1 MGKSG
6 SQKRRREAEAAQEQA
21 AIPPTDDSTSA
32 SNPVPPTKKAR
43 VEERR
48 SLFVRSLPANATGES
63 LTEFFSQHFPVKH
76 ATVVVDPKTKTS
88 RGYGFVTFTDPD
100 DAIQAKEKLNNEL
113 LDGRRL
119 RLDIAEP
126 RRRAATKAGVPLE
139 ASKVTQEK
147 RKREEEQA
155 ESRKAPKLIIRN
167 LPWSIKS
174 SQQLSALFQ
183 GFGKVKF
190 ADLPNNKG
198 KLSGFGFVTLRGRK
212 NAETA
217 IEKLNGKIVDGRP
230 IAVDW
235 AVDKS
240 VWEQQQAADA
250 ETPKKKSA
258 TKEPSKEKDSDDG
271 PMPKSNPKKG
281 ADDFDEDEDI
291 RNFLEK
297 NMEALESE
305 EEDEDEDEND
315 ASDDEHSGKD
325 EEEEDGDDDDEN
337 EDGGAEVDDDKK
349 KRSSSDNSSTLF
361 IRNVPFTTTDEQLK
375 EHFAQFGAVRYAR
388 VVMDHATQRPAGK
401 GFVCFFNVEDAES
414 CARNAP
420 RYRPAPTL
428 TKHSVLQDETV
439 DADGKYTL
447 EGRVLQVSKAV
458 SKNEAENLTSA
469 AAAAR
474 NAQDKDKRRLFL
486 LSEGQIPASS
496 PVYSLLPASEIQMR
510 EASAKQRKKMIESN
524 PSLHLSLTRL
534 AIRNIPRN
542 MTAKDLK
549 ALAREAVVGFAKDVK
564 EGKRAP
570 LSKEESRRGG
580 QTDKDGEHS
589 RKLKKKGVVLQAK
602 IVFESKDGS
611 KIAEAKSADGGARS
625 RGYGFIEYSSHRWAL
640 MGARWLNGHSVNGA
654 SGKKATR
661 LIVEFAIENA
671 NVVARR
677 NATHERFKAQ
687 GPPRHNKPQAAADS
701 KADAKKDQE
710 SPEAVDGG
718 KATKSAEKKLAMRQQ
733 IIGRKR
739 MMRKKKAVMRGG
751 K

>member
-21 AIPPTDDSTSA
+21 AAVPLTDESTPAANSAPPI
-32 SNPVPPTKKAR
+32 KKAR

-48 SLFVRSLPANATGES
+48 SLFVRSLPTSATGES

-100 DAIQAKEKLNNEL
+100 DAIQAKEKFNNEL

-126 RRRAATKAGVPLE
+126 RHRAATKAGVPVKT
-139 ASKVTQEK
+139 SKVAQEK
-147 RKREEEQA
+147 QKREEEQA
-155 ESRKAPKLIIRN
+155 ESRKIPKLIIRN

-174 SQQLSALFQ
+174 SEQLSALFQ

-190 ADLPNNKG
+190 ADLPNDKG

-212 NAETA
+212 NAEAA

-235 AVDKS
+235 AVEKS
-240 VWEQQQAADA
+240 VWEQQAPET

-258 TKEPSKEKDSDDG
+258 TKETFKEKKSDDE
-271 PMPKSNPKKG
+271 PKPKSSLKKG

-297 NMEALESE
+297 NMETLES
-305 EEDEDEDEND
+305 EDEDEDENE
-315 ASDDEHSGKD
+315 ASDDGSSEKD
-325 EEEEDGDDDDEN
+325 EAEEDDEDDDDN
-337 EDGGAEVDDDKK
+337 EDGGVEVGDDKK
-349 KRSSSDNSSTLF
+349 KQPLSDNSSTLF

-375 EHFAQFGAVRYAR
+375 EHFSQFGAVRYAR

-439 DADGKYTL
+439 DAEGKYTL

-542 MTAKDLK
+542 TTAKDLK

-580 QTDKDGEHS
+580 QTDKDGEHN
-589 RKLKKKGVVLQAK
+589 RKLKKKGIVLQAK

-611 KIAEAKSADGGARS
+611 KVSEVKSADEGARS

-654 SGKKATR
+654 TGKKATR

-677 NATHERFKAQ
+677 NATHERFKGQ
-687 GPPRHNKPQAAADS
+687 GPPTQNKPQAATDS
-701 KADAKKDQE
+701 RAASKDEQG
-710 SPEAVDGG
+710 SLEAAEGG
-718 KATKSAEKKLAMRQQ
+718 KVTKSAEKKLAMRQQ

-739 MMRKKKAVMRGG
+739 MMRKKKADMRRG